1 MLENK
6 IKQATAVAFIFLI
19 IAVFAWLWPREKP
32 SEKYT
37 AASASV
43 PLVMHTSGGRLEV
56 ATVTVTEAFKL
67 ANPKELLGINLG
79 TTVSQVQ
86 VPVIY
91 RYFIEMAKE
100 WPITLAGQTLIVQA
114 GEIKTQLPVA
124 FDTRT
129 IEKYTTSGWARFNK
143 TENLDKLER
152 SLSPLLEAR
161 APGYKKLAI
170 ESARKSVS
178 DFVTSWLLKHHPQPD
193 GTAPRVQV
201 YFPEESTAAIS
212 LNTAQP
218 KP

>member
-1 MLENK
+1 MLENR
-6 IKQATAVAFIFLI
+6 IKQATAVAFILVVI
-19 IAVFAWLWPREKP
+19 VVSAWLWPKAKP

-43 PLVMHTSGGRLEV
+43 PLVMHTSCGRLEV

-67 ANPKELLGINLG
+67 ANPKALLGIHLG

-100 WPITLAGQTLIVQA
+100 WPITSDEQALIIVQA

-129 IEKYTTSGWARFNK
+129 MEKYTTSGWALFNK
-143 TENLDKLER
+143 AENLDKLEQA
-152 SLSPLLEAR
+152 LSPLLEAR
-161 APGYKKLAI
+161 APGYKKLVD
-170 ESARKSVS
+170 S
-178 DFVTSWLLKHHPQPD
+178 
-193 GTAPRVQV
+193 QV
-201 YFPEESTAAIS
+201 DSLRIS
-212 LNTAQP
+212 G
-218 KP
+218 